1 MTACILALSLS
12 ACQKPGA
19 NESAAASDQPATA
32 PPIAAL
38 PLATTPAAPIAF
50 APSATALPP
59 VAKPIHV
66 GLSHD
71 RTRYGYTDRA
81 YAMNRAFG
89 DTPPDYTVSYD
100 GTSPWVWRSDDGS
113 YRVVEQLPGGQRTYY
128 YERGADRPFYITD
141 PDGGYAY
148 DGDNLVGLYGPDGA
162 PLSDSYAQQRA
173 ANAARYYDR
182 SRAIYHAAQYSQRQ
196 AANAGDWQARR
207 ENLFQQQQRWNAARS
222 RDSDWQ
228 TWHDQ
233 HQQGESATWQ
243 AEQDRRAAYA
253 VAIGAA
259 VVGTAI
265 MTSGNHSGDNHYSGD
280 RQNQYA
286 PSAGQRPNDAAR
298 APAPLPAAPN
308 RAPGYGQRPN
318 ANPQPSRI
326 QQQPTPAVQHTGDR
340 PVATQPRQGAFANRP
355 QPQRQ
360 NQPRPAAPL
369 PTHTLPAHSAA
380 AAEIHP
386 NPHATAPMPAP
397 DRGPQAQPG
406 HSNTDKHKTPNDN
419 AASHRDPPH
428 AQPTPAPQP
437 HN

>member
-50 APSATALPP
+50 APSAAALPP

-66 GLSHD
+66 GLRHD

-81 YAMNRAFG
+81 YAMSRAFG

-113 YRVVEQLPGGQRTYY
+113 YRMVEQLPGGQRTYY

-173 ANAARYYDR
+173 GIAARYYDR

-196 AANAGDWQARR
+196 AAYADDWQARR

-243 AEQDRRAAYA
+243 AEQNRRAAYA

-265 MTSGNHSGDNHYSGD
+265 ITSGNHSGGNYSGD

-286 PSAGQRPNDAAR
+286 P
-298 APAPLPAAPN
+298 PAA
-308 RAPGYGQRPN
+308 
-318 ANPQPSRI
+318 
-326 QQQPTPAVQHTGDR
+326 
-340 PVATQPRQGAFANRP
+340 QPRQGAFANRP
-355 QPQRQ
+355 QPQPQRQ
-360 NQPRPAAPL
+360 NPAPMQPAPYRAVMPVRQPPLPHHAVAPIAAQPRASVNPQAPAPSHQNLPRPAAPR
-369 PTHTLPAHSAA
+369 PTHALPARTLPAHPAA
-380 AAEIHP
+380 AAETHP
-386 NPHATAPMPAP
+386 NPHASAPMPAP
-397 DRGPQAQPG
+397 DRGPHAQPG
-406 HSNTDKHKTPNDN
+406 HSNTDKHKNPNDN
-419 AASHRDPPH
+419 AASHWDHPH
-428 AQPTPAPQP
+428 AQPTSAPQP